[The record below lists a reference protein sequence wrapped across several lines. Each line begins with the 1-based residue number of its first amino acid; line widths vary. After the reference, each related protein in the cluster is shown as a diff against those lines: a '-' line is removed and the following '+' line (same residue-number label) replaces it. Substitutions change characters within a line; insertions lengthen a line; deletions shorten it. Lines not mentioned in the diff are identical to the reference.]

1 MATTFGTDPMS
12 SYYQQVQADLASK
25 NPQTSLIG
33 AEAAASAPS
42 MAQLETQFA
51 GQEAQLA
58 AAPSEEAQ
66 QADYA
71 TLMAGFQLG
80 GQGINAEQT
89 QLQQQNA
96 STQYGIQQQGFQ
108 QQAQENQLNFTNQLQ
123 SLIGGK
129 AATGAL
135 NTGGSQQAQSTLG
148 QQAQWA
154 GQSLAQQEAS
164 AASNYATAQQNY
176 GLIGEANGLSQ
187 QEVYAR
193 LGYGLDQ
200 LGVENDPSE
209 LVAQA
214 GGVLSGESQGVGS
227 ILSQAGLLGGLNA
240 SAAFGGLG

>member
-1 MATTFGTDPMS
+1 
-12 SYYQQVQADLASK
+12 
-25 NPQTSLIG
+25 
-33 AEAAASAPS
+33 

-58 AAPSEEAQ
+58 EAPSSEAQ

-80 GQGINAEQT
+80 GEGINAQQT
-89 QLQQQNA
+89 ALQQQNA
-96 STQYGIQQQGFQ
+96 KTQYGIQQQGFEETAQ
-108 QQAQENQLNFTNQLQ
+108 QNQLSFENQLQ

-129 AATGAL
+129 AASGAL

-148 QQAQWA
+148 QQAQFA
-154 GQSLAQQEAS
+154 GESLAQQEAS

-187 QEVYAR
+187 QEVYTR

-200 LGVENDPSE
+200 LGIQNDPAE

-214 GGVLSGESQGVGS
+214 GGVLSGEAQGVGS
-227 ILSQAGLLGGLNA
+227 TLSQAGLLGGLNA